1 VARAAASKT
10 SGAPKVTKPRFNARL
25 WLRVVLWSGIF
36 AGAAYGAKEVH
47 SFLLSDP
54 RFEFRNLELR
64 GAVYTS
70 RERLQGV
77 FAPDAHLSVFH
88 MPLAERRRHLL
99 AIDWV
104 RTATIER
111 VWPNRIV
118 VTITERTPVAF
129 ARLPM
134 PGSQRHWLALID
146 EEGIL
151 LSIPPKTRFS
161 LPVLSGITE
170 EQTDEDRRARVDS
183 MQHLL
188 ADLGPQAKDIS
199 EVNAAS
205 AQDIRVI
212 ADVEGQGLEL
222 WLGDQHFRS
231 RYVNFLNHYGEIK
244 SHSENARIFD
254 LRMDDRISTR

>member
-1 VARAAASKT
+1 MPKAVAP
-10 SGAPKVTKPRFNARL
+10 PKPKFNPRL
-25 WLRVVLWSGIF
+25 WGRLALWGFIF
-36 AGAAYGAKEVH
+36 AGAALGAKEVH

-54 RFEFRNLELR
+54 RFEFKNLELR

-70 RERLQGV
+70 RARIENV
-77 FAPDAHLSVFH
+77 FAADAHKSVFH
-88 MPLAERRRHLL
+88 MSLGERRSHLL

-118 VTITERTPVAF
+118 VTITERKPVAF
-129 ARLPM
+129 ARLPI
-134 PGSQRHWLALID
+134 PGSGKQWLALID
-146 EEGIL
+146 DEGIL
-151 LSIPPKTRFS
+151 LEIPAKVRFR
-161 LPVLSGITE
+161 LPVLGGVTE
-170 EQTDEDRRARVDS
+170 DQSDDERRVRVEA
-183 MQHLL
+183 MMHLM

-199 EVNAAS
+199 EVNATS

-222 WLGDQHFRS
+222 WLGDQHFRT
-231 RYVNFLNHYGEIK
+231 RYLNFLSHYDEIK
-244 SHSENARIFD
+244 GHSENARIFD